1 MTLKE
6 FIEKL
11 KRLDEN
17 SKLEFTYWN
26 KKLDWGYIWCDDW
39 FKIIT
44 IDLVDDTFNS

>member
-17 SKLEFTYWN
+17 SKLEFTYWD
-26 KKLDWGYIWCDDW
+26 KKLIWSYIWSDDW
-39 FKIIT
+39 KIT
-44 IDLVDDTFNS
+44 IELDDDFIS